1 MRDFRAGAPR
11 EQARLKDRVAL
22 VTGASRGGGKGSALV
37 LGEEGATVYVTGR
50 SVRGGP
56 TTLGR
61 PGTIDDTAEEL
72 SARGGTGIAVRCD
85 HTDDS
90 QVEALFER
98 IRGEQGRLD
107 VLVNNAWSGYEL
119 PLYYETPFWEMEWRH
134 WDLMFQGGLRAT
146 AFASTLAAPMM
157 IEAGRGLI
165 VNITWVLDRPHG
177 VTFYEVVKNATN
189 KLTEQMADDLRPHG
203 VTCLAVSPGFMRL
216 ERMDLSPEAAAKAES
231 PEFPGERS
239 PRWPPT
245 RTCSRSRAACHHSR
259 PCSRVR
265 LHRRRRQAAVGVLG
279 RTLGGRLRRLAAIDH
294 VASGHGSGDIPA
306 PWPMG
311 RSRRIPD
318 RLSTGT
324 PQVRRR
330 CRDLY

>member
-11 EQARLKDRVAL
+11 DQARLKDRVAL

-165 VNITWVLDRPHG
+165 HHLGARPPARGHVLRGREERDQQADRTNGGRPPAARRHLPRGLARLHAARADGLEPRGRGEGRVAG
-177 VTFYEVVKNATN
+177 VPRGAIAALATD
-189 KLTEQMADDLRPHG
+189 ADVLEKSGGMSPLPPL
-203 VTCLAVSPGFMRL
+203 LASTASPTSTASSSRRSGTNTGRA
-216 ERMDLSPEAAAKAES
+216 PEATS
-231 PEFPGERS
+231 SHRSRGER
-239 PRWPPT
+239 PRI
-245 RTCSRSRAACHHSR
+245 
-259 PCSRVR
+259 
-265 LHRRRRQAAVGVLG
+265 G
-279 RTLGGRLRRLAAIDH
+279 
-294 VASGHGSGDIPA
+294 
-306 PWPMG
+306 
-311 RSRRIPD
+311 
-318 RLSTGT
+318 
-324 PQVRRR
+324 
-330 CRDLY
+330 